1 LILQVDAVSIF
12 ADRSKDLRDQ
22 NPLRNETNAIIALM
36 KKIQI

>member
-1 LILQVDAVSIF
+1 VLYVSLII

-22 NPLRNETNAIIALM
+22 NPLRNATNAIIALM